1 MYIRHMQSPKIYKRS
16 LTLIFITLLVDVI
29 GIGII
34 IPIIPKL
41 LKTLGNYTISEAA
54 AMGGWMV
61 VAFAL
66 PQFIF
71 SPIMGGLSD
80 KYG

>member
-54 AMGGWMV
+54 AMGG
-61 VAFAL
+61 
-66 PQFIF
+66 
-71 SPIMGGLSD
+71 
-80 KYG
+80 